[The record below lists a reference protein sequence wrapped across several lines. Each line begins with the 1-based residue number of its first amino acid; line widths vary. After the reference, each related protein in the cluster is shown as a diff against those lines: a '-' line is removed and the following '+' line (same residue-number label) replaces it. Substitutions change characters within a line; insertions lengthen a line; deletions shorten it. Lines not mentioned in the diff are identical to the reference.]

1 MSEFAVPPAT
11 CGALCQHPGCWLAHK
26 HAHRP
31 QPPRSLSP
39 LTGSQQSSG
48 GGSLPTQNVV
58 NLLGDYGFDKR
69 DQFNLDTGQPLADR
83 LVAGSLSGGMSPRR
97 QHHRPSGKNW
107 SGYMGPHVSPMM
119 SLRKSA
125 EGATNRNTTTP
136 TPIPVRPAQKVEVH
150 EVVDFTDKTKAVNN
164 LLGGS
169 FLEYIWFPRPH
180 RRRHRTTPQAG
191 SVSKSGVVR
200 AKDITKELLPQN
212 LYKRKTKKKKRS
224 SKIKSGVPTGGQP
237 YMSSRLSP
245 RHEGLKGIS
254 QDTLIQLLQNA
265 QSDPNLQKLL
275 EKMLPG
281 LKEAIQEVARS
292 PSPPRQQSSI
302 LNHRKMTLLDA
313 REKSLPPMPP
323 RTLGT
328 AGPWRLDPLGDRA
341 TPGTGEPRHFK
352 SPHPQTSREDVEPT
366 SLQAQLE
373 RKYQKIYGDKRTS
386 HPSPTQA
393 VMNHPHMTSVTP
405 AYTAPWEEPSPT
417 MARPFHYK
425 NVPFDVVMA
434 PVQRPPAAEQD
445 QWEDGTLESELA
457 STIHVTMPTLS
468 SPSPD
473 DFFSDQVIFQER
485 RHSRAS
491 MSSLQTSGTWPGKSF
506 QAEDTARS
514 NRSGAE
520 SPSHPGGTPDH
531 STAPTPTQLTAEP
544 ALDTIHESIS
554 QEDATSPDRKPFPP
568 AAKPGSPTRRK
579 PGSPIRRIPGSP
591 TRRKPGSPLQRKP
604 PSPIPQKQIL
614 TPPPPASSP
623 EPWPSLDTETDMS
636 GWSPG
641 GAFHPGQDSVGTP
654 PSPQVVTAMKAARA
668 QEEESSPAPPPP
680 SPEPAPTPT
689 PMAHKLLPLETL
701 EEDEE
706 DESGP
711 ESSRKDPSEP
721 PSADRKETIGQEP
734 IMEIP
739 SGTEDTLPTEK
750 GETQETIEAAVAES
764 SVPDESKTIAK
775 QEDDTETAVENSG
788 QAVPEVSD
796 STEPTL
802 GGEETATVRGVPV
815 GGENFQEQKDEEE
828 NAEAAKPVENSGSN
842 EEDTGQRGVPEGA
855 EEEEQGTGSRDQ
867 EKTVAP
873 EGEGVVEGGEGEGA
887 VEGGEGESTSVYVVE
902 AELAKLAVADG
913 VESNEAAT

>member
-48 GGSLPTQNVV
+48 AGGSLPTQNVV
-58 NLLGDYGFDKR
+58 NLLGDYGFDQR
-69 DQFNLDTGQPLADR
+69 DQFQLDTGQPLADR
-83 LVAGSLSGGMSPRR
+83 LVGGTLSGQTSPQR
-97 QHHRPSGKNW
+97 QQHRPSGKNW

-119 SLRKSA
+119 TSVQSLRKSV
-125 EGATNRNTTTP
+125 EGATSRSTP
-136 TPIPVRPAQKVEVH
+136 TPVPVRPAQKVEVH
-150 EVVDFTDKTKAVNN
+150 EVVDFTDRTKAVNN

-180 RRRHRTTPQAG
+180 RRRHRTAPQTG

-212 LYKRKTKKKKRS
+212 FYKRKTKKKKRS
-224 SKIKSGVPTGGQP
+224 SKNKTSGVPTGGQP
-237 YMSSRLSP
+237 YTSNRLSP

-265 QSDPNLQKLL
+265 QTDPNLQKLL
-275 EKMLPG
+275 EKMMPG
-281 LKEAIQEVARS
+281 LKEALQEVARTS
-292 PSPPRQQSSI
+292 PAPPRQQSSI
-302 LNHRKMTLLDA
+302 LNHRKMRLLDA

-323 RTLGT
+323 RTVGT

-341 TPGTGEPRHFK
+341 APGTGEPRHFK

-386 HPSPTQA
+386 HPSPTQS

-405 AYTAPWEEPSPT
+405 AYTAPWEEPTPT

-445 QWEDGTLESELA
+445 QWDEATMESELA

-473 DFFSDQVIFQER
+473 DFFSDQVALQER

-506 QAEDTARS
+506 QGEDTARS

-520 SPSHPGGTPDH
+520 SPSHPGATPDH
-531 STAPTPTQLTAEP
+531 STAPTPTQLTTEP
-544 ALDTIHESIS
+544 TLDTIHELTS

-568 AAKPGSPTRRK
+568 PAKPGSPTRRK

-623 EPWPSLDTETDMS
+623 EPWPSLESDTEMS

-680 SPEPAPTPT
+680 SPEPVPTPT

-701 EEDEE
+701 EEGEE

-711 ESSRKDPSEP
+711 ESSRKDQSEP
-721 PSADRKETIGQEP
+721 PSAGRQETLGHEP
-734 IMEIP
+734 ITEIP
-739 SGTEDTLPTEK
+739 PVTDTIPADTR
-750 GETQETIEAAVAES
+750 ETFEAPETDI
-764 SVPDESKTIAK
+764 PDDDPKTLAK
-775 QEDDTETAVENSG
+775 PEETTVTAVENSG
-788 QAVPEVSD
+788 QTVPEVSD
-796 STEPTL
+796 SAEPTT
-802 GGEETATVRGVPV
+802 GSGETEEPRGVPV
-815 GGENFQEQKDEEE
+815 GGEDSQEKKDKEE
-828 NAEAAKPVENSGSN
+828 NTEVAANPVENSGSN
-842 EEDTGQRGVPEGA
+842 EEGTRGRGIPEGA
-855 EEEEQGTGSRDQ
+855 EGVEDHGMGSQD
-867 EKTVAP
+867 EDKTVTA
-873 EGEGVVEGGEGEGA
+873 EGEGGGE
-887 VEGGEGESTSVYVVE
+887 ESTSVFVVE
-902 AELAKLAVADG
+902 AELAKLAVEDEDG
-913 VESNEAAT
+913 TNTATT

>member
-11 CGALCQHPGCWLAHK
+11 CGVLCQHPGCWLAHK

-48 GGSLPTQNVV
+48 AGSLPTQNVV

-83 LVAGSLSGGMSPRR
+83 LVAGSLSGVMSPQR
-97 QHHRPSGKNW
+97 QQPSGKNW

-119 SLRKSA
+119 SSAQFLRKSA
-125 EGATNRNTTTP
+125 EGTTSRNTSTS
-136 TPIPVRPAQKVEVH
+136 IPVRPAQKVEVH
-150 EVVDFTDKTKAVNN
+150 EVVDLTDRSKAVNN

-200 AKDITKELLPQN
+200 AKDITKELLPHN

-224 SKIKSGVPTGGQP
+224 SKNKSGVPTGGQP
-237 YMSSRLSP
+237 YTSNRLSP

-254 QDTLIQLLQNA
+254 QETLIQLLQNA

-292 PSPPRQQSSI
+292 PSPPRQHSSI
-302 LNHRKMTLLDA
+302 LNHRKMRLLDA

-341 TPGTGEPRHFK
+341 APGTGEPH
-352 SPHPQTSREDVEPT
+352 PHPQTSREDVEPT

-393 VMNHPHMTSVTP
+393 PMNHPHMTSVTP

-445 QWEDGTLESELA
+445 QWDDATMESELA

-473 DFFSDQVIFQER
+473 DFFSDQVMLQER

-544 ALDTIHESIS
+544 TLDTIHESIS
-554 QEDATSPDRKPFPP
+554 QEDPSSPVRKPFPP

-623 EPWPSLDTETDMS
+623 EPWPSLESETEMS

-641 GAFHPGQDSVGTP
+641 GAFHPGQDNVGTP
-654 PSPQVVTAMKAARA
+654 PSPQVVSAMKAARA
-668 QEEESSPAPPPP
+668 QDEESSPAPPPP
-680 SPEPAPTPT
+680 SPEPVPTPT
-689 PMAHKLLPLETL
+689 PVSHKLLPLETL

-711 ESSRKDPSEP
+711 ESNRKDPSEP
-721 PSADRKETIGQEP
+721 PSADRKETLVQEP

-739 SGTEDTLPTEK
+739 SVIEDTITTEK
-750 GETQETIEAAVAES
+750 GESQTVDGAAAEAV
-764 SVPDESKTIAK
+764 KTLVE
-775 QEDDTETAVENSG
+775 QQDDRETAAEKSG
-788 QAVPEVSD
+788 QTIPEVSD
-796 STEPTL
+796 SSQPAQN
-802 GGEETATVRGVPV
+802 GEETITARGVPV
-815 GGENFQEQKDEEE
+815 GGDDSQEKKEEE
-828 NAEAAKPVENSGSN
+828 EDTEAAKPVENSGSN

-855 EEEEQGTGSRDQ
+855 EEEDQGIGSQDND
-867 EKTVAP
+867 KAAAP
-873 EGEGVVEGGEGEGA
+873 EEEGVNEGGEGEG
-887 VEGGEGESTSVYVVE
+887 GGSTSVYVVE
-902 AELAKLAVADG
+902 AELAKLAVEEDG
-913 VESNEAAT
+913 AESNDIRIED

>member
-1 MSEFAVPPAT
+1 MSEFAVLPAT
-11 CGALCQHPGCWLAHK
+11 CGVLCQHPGCWLAHK

-83 LVAGSLSGGMSPRR
+83 LVAGSLSGAMSPQR
-97 QHHRPSGKNW
+97 QRPSGKNW

-119 SLRKSA
+119 SSAQFLHKSA
-125 EGATNRNTTTP
+125 EGATSRNTSTS
-136 TPIPVRPAQKVEVH
+136 IPVRPAQKVEVH
-150 EVVDFTDKTKAVNN
+150 EVVDLTDRSKAVNN

-200 AKDITKELLPQN
+200 AKDITKELLPHN

-224 SKIKSGVPTGGQP
+224 SKNKSGVPTGGQP
-237 YMSSRLSP
+237 YTSNRLSP

-254 QDTLIQLLQNA
+254 QETLIQLLQNA

-302 LNHRKMTLLDA
+302 LNHRKMRLLDA

-341 TPGTGEPRHFK
+341 APGTGETH
-352 SPHPQTSREDVEPT
+352 PHPQTSREDVEPT

-393 VMNHPHMTSVTP
+393 AMNHPHMTSVTP

-445 QWEDGTLESELA
+445 QWDDATMESELA

-473 DFFSDQVIFQER
+473 DFFSDQVMLQER

-544 ALDTIHESIS
+544 TLDTIHESIS
-554 QEDATSPDRKPFPP
+554 QEDPSSPVRKPFPP

-623 EPWPSLDTETDMS
+623 EPWPSLESETEMS

-641 GAFHPGQDSVGTP
+641 GAFHPGQDNVGTP
-654 PSPQVVTAMKAARA
+654 PSPQVVSAMKAARA

-680 SPEPAPTPT
+680 SPEPTPT
-689 PMAHKLLPLETL
+689 PVSHKLLPLETL

-711 ESSRKDPSEP
+711 ESNRKDPSEP
-721 PSADRKETIGQEP
+721 PSADRKETLVQEP

-739 SGTEDTLPTEK
+739 SVIEDTITTET
-750 GETQETIEAAVAES
+750 GETQTVDGAAPEAVKTLVEHQ
-764 SVPDESKTIAK
+764 DEMA
-775 QEDDTETAVENSG
+775 AENSG
-788 QAVPEVSD
+788 QTIPEVSD
-796 STEPTL
+796 SSQPAQSR
-802 GGEETATVRGVPV
+802 EETITVRGVPV
-815 GGENFQEQKDEEE
+815 GGDDSQEKKEEE
-828 NAEAAKPVENSGSN
+828 EDTEAAKPVENSGSN
-842 EEDTGQRGVPEGA
+842 EEGTGQRGVPEGA
-855 EEEEQGTGSRDQ
+855 EEEDQGMGSQDND
-867 EKTVAP
+867 KAAAP
-873 EGEGVVEGGEGEGA
+873 EEEGVNEGGEGE
-887 VEGGEGESTSVYVVE
+887 EGGGSTSVYVVE
-902 AELAKLAVADG
+902 AELAKLAVEEDG
-913 VESNEAAT
+913 AESNVAAP